1 MNKFYKK
8 PSLDIYSKKQR
19 WKQILLLSAVLI
31 GVGSLWYTNRLVKNI
46 EITER
51 QKMEVWAEAVRIVS
65 SADLDTELAFPFSV
79 IEKNTHIPVILT
91 NAEGGFISQ
100 KNLDSL
106 KVENPKYLQRQLQN
120 AREENDSLIINL
132 GPDEYQ
138 LLFYRDSL
146 LLRQLTFFPY
156 VQLGVIILFIFVSYI
171 AFNAS
176 RTAEQNEVWTG
187 LSKETAHQLGTP
199 ISSLTGWVELLK
211 DKDLDPSIIRELQ
224 KDTTRLEKITD
235 RFSKIGSRPAMKETN
250 LSEILEGSMDYIKS
264 RGPHN
269 LQYLLDL
276 PANPIRISL
285 NGTLFEWVIENLLK
299 NATDAIEGE
308 GRIILHAVDIENSVI
323 VDVEDSGKGISKS
336 RFRTIFKPG
345 YTTKRRGWGLGLSL
359 SKRIIESYH
368 HGRIFVFSSD
378 PNDSTIIRII
388 LKRKEDQDLET
399 SL

>member
-1 MNKFYKK
+1 M
-8 PSLDIYSKKQR
+8 DIYSKKQR

-31 GVGSLWYTNRLVKNI
+31 GVSSLWYTNRLVKHI

-51 QKMEVWAEAVRIVS
+51 QKMEIWAEAVRIVS

-91 NAEGGFISQ
+91 DAEGQFMSQ

-106 KVENPKYLQRQLQN
+106 KAENPKYIQKQLQH
-120 AREENDSLIINL
+120 AREENDSLVINL

-138 LLFYRDSL
+138 LLFYRDSF
-146 LLRQLTFFPY
+146 LLRQLIFFPY
-156 VQLGVIILFIFVSYI
+156 VQLGVIILFILVSYI

-187 LSKETAHQLGTP
+187 MSKETAHQLGTP
-199 ISSLTGWVELLK
+199 ISSLIGWMELLK
-211 DKDLDPSIIRELQ
+211 DTNMDPSLIRDME
-224 KDTTRLEKITD
+224 KDTSRLEKITD

-250 LSEILEGSMDYIKS
+250 LSAILEESLDYIKN

-269 LQYLLDL
+269 VKYILDL
-276 PANPIRISL
+276 PSKPISISL
-285 NGTLFEWVIENLLK
+285 NETLFEWVIENLLK
-299 NATDAIEGE
+299 NATDAIEGK
-308 GRIILHAVDIENSVI
+308 GRVILHAVDIEDSVI
-323 VDVEDSGKGISKS
+323 VDVEDSGKGITKS

-345 YTTKRRGWGLGLSL
+345 YTTKKRGWGLGLSL
-359 SKRIIESYH
+359 SKRIVESYH
-368 HGRIFVFSSD
+368 NGRIFVFSSD

-388 LKRKEDQDLET
+388 LKRPEDQDRET

>member
-1 MNKFYKK
+1 
-8 PSLDIYSKKQR
+8 LDIYSKKQR
-19 WKQILLLSAVLI
+19 WKQILLLAAVLI
-31 GVGSLWYTNRLVKNI
+31 GVGSLWYTNRLVKHI

-91 NAEGGFISQ
+91 DAEGKILRQ
-100 KNLDSL
+100 NNLDSL
-106 KVENPKYLQRQLQN
+106 KAENPKYLYKQLQH
-120 AREENDSLIINL
+120 AREENDSLVINL
-132 GPDEYQ
+132 GPNEYQ
-138 LLFYRDSL
+138 LLFYRDSF
-146 LLRQLTFFPY
+146 LLRQLIFFPY
-156 VQLGVIILFIFVSYI
+156 VQLGVIILFILVSYI

-187 LSKETAHQLGTP
+187 MSKETAHQLGTP
-199 ISSLTGWVELLK
+199 ISSLIGWMELLK
-211 DKDLDPSIIRELQ
+211 DNNLDPSMIQDME
-224 KDTTRLEKITD
+224 KDTSRLEKITD
-235 RFSKIGSRPAMKETN
+235 RFSKIGSRPAMKEAN
-250 LSEILEGSMDYIKS
+250 LSEILEESLDYIQT

-269 LQYLLDL
+269 IKYLLDL
-276 PANPIRISL
+276 PSKPIKINL
-285 NGTLFEWVIENLLK
+285 NETLFEWVIENLLK
-299 NATDAIEGE
+299 NATDAIQGE

-323 VDVEDSGKGISKS
+323 VDVEDSGKGINKS

-345 YTTKRRGWGLGLSL
+345 YTTKKRGWGLGLSL

-388 LKRKEDQDLET
+388 LKRSENQDRET